1 MACNFDRSFPR
12 TLPLLAVF
20 FILLLFQTR
29 TTPAQNSAQA
39 AAPVRERLSLDRG
52 WLFHEGDIPFPLII
66 GHQASYN
73 NAKAG
78 SSSGAASPEYDD
90 SSWKHVNL
98 PHDWA
103 VEQPFDENANIAQG
117 YRQRG
122 IGWYRRHFRL
132 DPADH
137 GKHLEIQLDGVAT
150 HSTIWINGVL
160 SARNWSGY
168 NSIYIDIT
176 PIAKF
181 GSELNVIS
189 VRVDANAMEGW
200 WYEGAGIYRHTWLVK
215 RSPLH
220 IVTDGVFANPVKNED
235 ASWAVPIETTLYTTE
250 LKASTVEVESTLID
264 PDGKAVTSGH
274 TEATVQP
281 LEESIAKF
289 SLTVNSPRLWSVD
302 QPTLYTVR
310 TVVKRDSVVL
320 DEVTIRN
327 GFRTIRFDPD
337 RGFFLND
344 QPMKLLGTAN
354 HQDHAG
360 VGVAVPDSLWDFRIR
375 RLKEMGSNAYRCA
388 HNAPAAEFLDA
399 ADRLG
404 MLVMDEN
411 RNFGSSPEHLR
422 QLDWLVRR
430 DRNHPSV
437 IMWSVFNEEPSQ
449 GTEMGY
455 ELVRRMS
462 ASVKQ
467 LDTTRPVTAAQS
479 GDVLNPI
486 NASQSA
492 DVAGFNYV
500 YRDFD
505 QYHKANPARAIFS
518 SEDTSTVMTRDQY
531 ITDKKAMILDS
542 YDDQVEPW
550 GLSHRDAWK
559 QVDERQFVFGTMV
572 WTGFDY
578 RGEPQPLSWPAAGSS
593 FGIMDLCGFPKAAY
607 WIHQAQWI
615 KGRPILHVIPHWNWA
630 GSEGKPIKVMVATNA
645 DRVAVFLNGKPAGEK
660 PVDKYQMVTF
670 DVPYESGTLEARASN
685 GSKEEARFDVETTG
699 APAAIRLIPDRD
711 KLNGEGN
718 DAQPVTVEIID
729 AKGRVVPTAD
739 LPVTFSV
746 IGPATIIGL
755 NNGDPTNHEPE
766 KGNQHSTYRGLAQII
781 VQSKLGGHVHAPCHH
796 PGPGRR
802 GRRRECDRDSR
813 TSRRRRNP
821 PVIVMGGKR
830 SPL

>member
-1 MACNFDRSFPR
+1 MASNLDRSFPR
-12 TLPLLAVF
+12 TLTLLCF
-20 FILLLFQTR
+20 LFILLLFQAKDA
-29 TTPAQNSAQA
+29 PAQNPVQVP
-39 AAPVRERLSLDRG
+39 APVRERLSLDRG
-52 WLFHEGDIPFPLII
+52 WLFHEGDIPFPLIT

-103 VEQPFDENANIAQG
+103 VEQPFDQNANISQG

-122 IGWYRRHFRL
+122 IGWYRRHFQL

-137 GKHLEIQLDGVAT
+137 GKHLEIQLDGIAT
-150 HSTIWINGVL
+150 HSTIWINGVQ

-181 GSELNVIS
+181 GSELNIIS

-200 WYEGAGIYRHTWLVK
+200 WYEGAGIYRHTWLVQ
-215 RSPLH
+215 RSPMH
-220 IVTDGVFANPVKNED
+220 IVTDGVFANPVKNAD
-235 ASWAVPIETTLYTTE
+235 ASWTVPIETTLYSAE

-289 SLTVNSPRLWSVD
+289 SLTVNSPRLWSID

-320 DEVTIRN
+320 DEVTIHN

-337 RGFFLND
+337 KGFFLND

-375 RLKEMGSNAYRCA
+375 RLKEMGANAYRCA

-411 RNFGSSPEHLR
+411 RNFGSTPEHTR

-486 NASQSA
+486 NASQGA

-505 QYHKANPARAIFS
+505 NFHKANPAKPIFS

-531 ITDKKAMILDS
+531 ITDKKAMLLDS

-559 QVDERQFVFGTMV
+559 EVDQRQFVFGTMV

-607 WIHQAQWI
+607 WIHQVQWI
-615 KGRPILHVIPHWNWA
+615 RSRPILHVIPHWNWA

-645 DRVAVFLNGKPAGEK
+645 ERVALFLNGKPAGEK
-660 PVDKYQMVTF
+660 PVDKYEMVTF
-670 DVPYESGTLEARASN
+670 DVPYQAGTLEARASN
-685 GSKEEARFDVETTG
+685 GGKEVARFAVETTG
-699 APAAIRLIPDRD
+699 APAAIRLIPDRASMAGD
-711 KLNGEGN
+711 GN
-718 DAQPVTVEIID
+718 DAQPITVQVVD

-746 IGPATIIGL
+746 SGPANIIGL

-766 KGNQHSTYRGLAQII
+766 KGNQHSTYRGLAQVI
-781 VQSKLGGHVHAPCHH
+781 VQSESGGLGTFTLRATSPDLADGGVSINVVGAATLPAVA
-796 PGPGRR
+796 
-802 GRRRECDRDSR
+802 ELR
-813 TSRRRRNP
+813 THRQSGFAN
-821 PVIVMGGKR
+821 
-830 SPL
+830 